1 MRYINL
7 SVSDSQ
13 KVAEA
18 IALEVM
24 DQAIEEGVSDLK
36 DQALLRDKEARKRY
50 LKEKLWRPVY
60 SEYEYDPK
68 GHW

>member
-1 MRYINL
+1 MTL
-7 SVSDSQ
+7 VDSQ

-36 DQALLRDKEARKRY
+36 DETLLRDKDVRKRY
-50 LKEKLWRPVY
+50 LEEKLWRPVH
-60 SEYEYDPK
+60 SEYEYDPE
-68 GHW
+68 GQT